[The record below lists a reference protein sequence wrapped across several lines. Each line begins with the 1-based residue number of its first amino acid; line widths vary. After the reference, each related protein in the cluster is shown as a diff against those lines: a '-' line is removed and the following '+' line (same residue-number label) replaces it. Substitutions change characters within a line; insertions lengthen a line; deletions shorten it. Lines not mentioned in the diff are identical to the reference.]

1 LKDQRQLL
9 TEVKTITP
17 NKIEALA
24 YVPTDS
30 PWFFGH
36 FPNEPILP
44 GIALINLTQ
53 QAIIEDAAAKGE
65 EIIFEALKRVRFT
78 GPVRPGESLKV
89 NINSEEAGEETLF
102 AFKVAHEE
110 NIVCS
115 GLIAAKKKK
124 INKLIK
130 EEEDA

>member
-1 LKDQRQLL
+1 MKDQRQLL
-9 TEVKTITP
+9 RAVKAITP

-30 PWFFGH
+30 PWFVGH

-44 GIALINLTQ
+44 GIALIDLTQ
-53 QAIIEDAAAKGE
+53 QAIIEDAAARGK

-89 NINSEEAGEETLF
+89 NITCEEAGEKTLF
-102 AFKVAHEE
+102 AFKVAHED

-115 GLIAAKKKK
+115 GQIVAKKKDK
-124 INKLIK
+124 QIY
-130 EEEDA
+130 

>member
-1 LKDQRQLL
+1 MKDQRYLL
-9 TEVKTITP
+9 REINTISPNEIEV
-17 NKIEALA
+17 LA

-30 PWFFGH
+30 PWFVGH

-65 EIIFEALKRVRFT
+65 EIIFEVLKRVRFT

-89 NINSEEAGEETLF
+89 NITREEAGEESLF
-102 AFKVAHEE
+102 SFKVASEE
-110 NIVCS
+110 NIICS

-124 INKLIK
+124 R
-130 EEEDA
+130 

>member
-1 LKDQRQLL
+1 MKDQRQLL
-9 TEVKTITP
+9 REVKAITP

-30 PWFFGH
+30 SWFLGH

-44 GIALINLTQ
+44 GIALINLTK
-53 QAIIEDAAAKGE
+53 QAITEAAASTGE

-89 NINSEEAGEETLF
+89 NINCEEAGESTLF
-102 AFKVAHEE
+102 TFKVAAEE
-110 NIVCS
+110 KIVCS
-115 GLIAAKKKK
+115 GQIVAKKKR
-124 INKLIK
+124 
-130 EEEDA
+130 

>member
-1 LKDQRQLL
+1 MKDQRHLL
-9 TEVKTITP
+9 REINTISP
-17 NKIEALA
+17 NEIEALA

-30 PWFFGH
+30 PWFVGH

-53 QAIIEDAAAKGE
+53 QAIIEDAALKGE

-89 NINSEEAGEETLF
+89 NITREEAGEESLF
-102 AFKVAHEE
+102 SFKVASEE

-124 INKLIK
+124 R
-130 EEEDA
+130 

>member
-9 TEVKTITP
+9 REVNAISP
-17 NKIEALA
+17 NEIEALA
-24 YVPTDS
+24 YIPTDS
-30 PWFFGH
+30 PWFLGH

-44 GIALINLTQ
+44 GIALIYMTQ
-53 QAIIEDAAAKGE
+53 QAIIEDAALKGE

-89 NINSEEAGEETLF
+89 NITREEAGEESLF
-102 AFKVAHEE
+102 SFKVASEE

-115 GLIAAKKKK
+115 GMIAAKKKK
-124 INKLIK
+124 R
-130 EEEDA
+130 

>member
-1 LKDQRQLL
+1 MKDQRHLL
-9 TEVKTITP
+9 REVNTITP
-17 NKIEALA
+17 NEIEALA

-30 PWFFGH
+30 PWFLGH

-65 EIIFEALKRVRFT
+65 EVTFEALKRVRFT
-78 GPVRPGESLKV
+78 QPVRPGESLKV
-89 NINSEEAGEETLF
+89 SIAREEAGGETLF

-115 GLIAAKKKK
+115 GQIVAKEKK
-124 INKLIK
+124 INKFIK

>member
-9 TEVKTITP
+9 REVNSTTP

-30 PWFFGH
+30 SWFLGH

-44 GIALINLTQ
+44 GIALINLVQ
-53 QAIIEDAAAKGE
+53 QAIIEDAAVRSE

-89 NINSEEAGEETLF
+89 NINREEAGQEILF
-102 AFKVAHEE
+102 AFKVTHEE

-115 GLIAAKKKK
+115 GQIVAKKK
-124 INKLIK
+124 
-130 EEEDA
+130 

>member
-1 LKDQRQLL
+1 MKDQRHLL
-9 TEVKTITP
+9 REINTISP
-17 NKIEALA
+17 NEIEALA

-30 PWFFGH
+30 PWFVGH

-53 QAIIEDAAAKGE
+53 QAIIEDAALKGE

-89 NINSEEAGEETLF
+89 NITCEEAGEETLF
-102 AFKVAHEE
+102 TFKVAHEE
-110 NIVCS
+110 NIICS
-115 GLIAAKKKK
+115 GMIAAKKKK
-124 INKLIK
+124 DKQTY
-130 EEEDA
+130 

>member
-1 LKDQRQLL
+1 MKDQRQLL
-9 TEVKTITP
+9 REVKTITS

-30 PWFFGH
+30 PWFLGH

-78 GPVRPGESLKV
+78 GPVRPGKSLKV
-89 NINSEEAGEETLF
+89 NITREEAGEETLF

-115 GLIAAKKKK
+115 GQIVAKKKDK
-124 INKLIK
+124 QTY
-130 EEEDA
+130 

>member
-9 TEVKTITP
+9 REVKTITP

-24 YVPTDS
+24 DVPTDS
-30 PWFFGH
+30 PWFLGH

-53 QAIIEDAAAKGE
+53 QAIIEDAALKGE

-78 GPVRPGESLKV
+78 QPVRPGESLKV
-89 NINSEEAGEETLF
+89 NITCEEAGEETLF
-102 AFKVAHEE
+102 TFKVAQEE

-115 GLIAAKKKK
+115 GMIAAKKKK
-124 INKLIK
+124 INKNIK
-130 EEEDA
+130 EEKDA

>member
-1 LKDQRQLL
+1 MKDQRHLL
-9 TEVKTITP
+9 REINTISP
-17 NKIEALA
+17 NEIEALA

-30 PWFFGH
+30 PWFVGH

-53 QAIIEDAAAKGE
+53 QAIIEDAALKGE

-89 NINSEEAGEETLF
+89 NITREEAGEESLF
-102 AFKVAHEE
+102 SFKVASEE
-110 NIVCS
+110 NIICS

-124 INKLIK
+124 R
-130 EEEDA
+130 

>member
-9 TEVKTITP
+9 REVKSINP

-30 PWFFGH
+30 PWFLGH

-44 GIALINLTQ
+44 GIALVDMVQ
-53 QAIIEDAAAKGE
+53 QAIMQDAAAKGE
-65 EIIFEALKRVRFT
+65 EITFESLKRVRFT
-78 GPVRPGESLKV
+78 QPVRPGESLKV
-89 NINSEEAGEETLF
+89 TVTSEEAGEETLF

-115 GLIAAKKKK
+115 GQIVAKKKK
-124 INKLIK
+124 R
-130 EEEDA
+130 

>member
-1 LKDQRQLL
+1 LKDSSELL
-9 TEVKTITP
+9 REVKTITP

-30 PWFFGH
+30 SWFLGH

-44 GIALINLTQ
+44 GIALIYMAQ
-53 QAIIEDAAAKGE
+53 QAIIQDAAAKGE
-65 EIIFEALKRVRFT
+65 EITFEALKRVRFT
-78 GPVRPGESLKV
+78 QPVRPGESLKV
-89 NINSEEAGEETLF
+89 NLNSEEAGEETLF
-102 AFKVAHEE
+102 AFKVAHEQ

-115 GLIAAKKKK
+115 GQIVAKKKQ

>member
-9 TEVKTITP
+9 REVNSITP

-30 PWFFGH
+30 SWFLCH

-44 GIALINLTQ
+44 GIALINLVQ
-53 QAIIEDAAAKGE
+53 QAIIEDAAVRSE

-89 NINSEEAGEETLF
+89 NINREEAGEETLF
-102 AFKVAHEE
+102 AFKVTHEE

-115 GLIAAKKKK
+115 GQIVAKKK
-124 INKLIK
+124 
-130 EEEDA
+130 

>member
-1 LKDQRQLL
+1 LKDQRHLL
-9 TEVKTITP
+9 REVNTIAP

-30 PWFFGH
+30 SWFLGH

-44 GIALINLTQ
+44 GIALIYMAEQT
-53 QAIIEDAAAKGE
+53 IIQDAAAKGE
-65 EIIFEALKRVRFT
+65 EITFKALKRVRFT
-78 GPVRPGESLKV
+78 QPVRPGESLTV
-89 NINSEEAGEETLF
+89 NVTSEEAGEETLF
-102 AFKVAHEE
+102 TFKIAHEE

-124 INKLIK
+124 R
-130 EEEDA
+130 

>member
-1 LKDQRQLL
+1 MKDQRHLL
-9 TEVKTITP
+9 REINTISP
-17 NKIEALA
+17 NEIEALA

-30 PWFFGH
+30 PWFVGH

-53 QAIIEDAAAKGE
+53 QAIIEDAALKGE

-89 NINSEEAGEETLF
+89 NITREEAGEESLF
-102 AFKVAHEE
+102 SFKVASEE

-115 GLIAAKKKK
+115 GLIVAKSKKRQQTY
-124 INKLIK
+124 
-130 EEEDA
+130 

>member
-1 LKDQRQLL
+1 MNDKGFNLKDQRQLL
-9 TEVKTITP
+9 REVKTINH

-24 YVPTDS
+24 YVPADS
-30 PWFFGH
+30 PWFLGH

-44 GIALINLTQ
+44 GIALIDLTQ
-53 QAIIEDAAAKGE
+53 QAIIEDAAARGE

-89 NINSEEAGEETLF
+89 NITREEAGEESF
-102 AFKVAHEE
+102 FSFKVAHEE

-115 GLIAAKKKK
+115 GQIVATSKKR
-124 INKLIK
+124 
-130 EEEDA
+130 